1 MGQLFNLSIMESSL
15 VFTDYLISPLGL
27 LEFKATEKGITQIIF
42 CGAEKKEVNSNQIT
56 DCCKQQL
63 KEYFAGQR
71 KDFDVPIDPSGTDF
85 QKSVWRCLS
94 TITFGETLSYLDI
107 AKMVNKPKGA
117 QAVGGA
123 NGRNPISII
132 VPCHRV
138 IGSNG
143 ALTGYAGGI
152 ERKLWLLKHEGIAV
166 NNSKENDELNI
177 NNVIDTRQTKTQFL
191 N

>member
-1 MGQLFNLSIMESSL
+1 MY
-15 VFTDYLISPLGL
+15 TDYMETPLGL
-27 LEFKATEKGITQIIF
+27 VEFKASEVGLTQIIF
-42 CGAEKKEVNSNQIT
+42 CGAQTIAIKPNKIT

-63 KEYFAGQR
+63 NEYFDGQR
-71 KDFDVPIDPSGTDF
+71 NNFDVALDPKGTDF
-85 QKSVWRCLS
+85 QKLVWKNLS
-94 TITFGETLSYLDI
+94 KIPFGQTYTYLDI
-107 AKMVNKPKGA
+107 AKMVDRPKGS

-143 ALTGYAGGI
+143 SLTGYAGGI
-152 ERKLWLLKHEGIAV
+152 ERKLWLLKHEGIAIKQ
-166 NNSKENDELNI
+166 SKENNALDVT
-177 NNVIDTRQTKTQFL
+177 NVVHTRQSNTEFL

>member
-1 MGQLFNLSIMESSL
+1 MY
-15 VFTDYLISPLGL
+15 TDYINSPLGL
-27 LEFKATEKGITQIIF
+27 VEFKATEKGITQIIF
-42 CGAEKKEVNSNQIT
+42 CGDEKKEVNSNKIT

-71 KDFDVPIDPSGTDF
+71 KEFDIPIDPTGTDF
-85 QKSVWRCLS
+85 QKSVWKCLS
-94 TITFGETLSYLDI
+94 TISFGETLSYLDI
-107 AKMVNKPKGA
+107 AKMVNRPKGS

-152 ERKLWLLKHEGIAV
+152 ERKLWLLKHEGITV
-166 NNSKENDELNI
+166 NNTKENSSLDI
-177 NNVIDTRQTKTQFL
+177 KNVIGKRQTKTQFL